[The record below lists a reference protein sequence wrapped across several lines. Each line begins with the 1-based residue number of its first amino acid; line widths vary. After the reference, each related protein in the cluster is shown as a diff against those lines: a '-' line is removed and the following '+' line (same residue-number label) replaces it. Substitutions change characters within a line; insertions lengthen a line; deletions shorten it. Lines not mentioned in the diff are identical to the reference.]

1 MADLFLPTREKLLGM
16 YQKAGQA
23 FRAST
28 LPYHSVRSLK
38 FEVVHADT
46 TNGVAYAVARSNQ
59 TLDFFSYG
67 VGDRIALGPTA
78 NYQASEAE
86 TNLAKAKSTNGAADF
101 SIEAVGLSCRGM
113 SIQYASETALA
124 SSPAIT
130 DSAVVGA
137 FTGASPIIDPA
148 SLLMPPQGQS
158 PFNLENAPFSAVL
171 PFLSLEFEW
180 DRKRS
185 EKLGVCDLLPQ
196 AAGGSSLRSNGV
208 AHTDNRYRIP
218 EGYLWRRDGEPDGE
232 FVARV
237 RLERDVVMPI
247 SLRTQIGAATY
258 VAPTALYCELQ
269 MRLFGLEVSLPSTN

>member
-1 MADLFLPTREKLLGM
+1 MSDLFLPQRDKLLKM
-16 YQKAGQA
+16 YAAAGQP

-38 FEVVHADT
+38 FEIAHADT
-46 TNGVAYAVARSNQ
+46 TNGIAYAVARANQ

-67 VGDRIALGPTA
+67 VGDRISLGPTA
-78 NYQASEAE
+78 NYQATEAE
-86 TNLAKAKSTNGAADF
+86 TNLAKAKSTNGASDF
-101 SIEAVGLSCRGM
+101 VIEAVGITCRAM
-113 SIQYASETALA
+113 SVAYSSATALA

-130 DSAVVGA
+130 DTDVAGA
-137 FTGASPIIDPA
+137 FTGATPICDPA

-158 PFNLENAPFSAVL
+158 PFNLENAPFAAIL

-185 EKLGVCDLLPQ
+185 EKLGCCDLLPQ
-196 AAGGSSLRSNGV
+196 ASGGSALRSNGV
-208 AHTDNRYRIP
+208 PHTDNRYRIP
-218 EGYLWRRDGEPDGE
+218 EGYMWRRDGEPDGE

-237 RLERDVVMPI
+237 RVERAIVIPV

-258 VAPTALYCELQ
+258 VAPDALYCELA
-269 MRLFGLEVSLPSTN
+269 MRLFGLEVSLPSSN